1 MNKTE
6 KEQILEIYCEN
17 EMRRLKQMCYPKIQ
31 RIGGIS
37 QMDYDDLYSIALEA
51 LRDSVERYD
60 EEWDCQ
66 FEHYLSG
73 NINRRFTTYI
83 RDRNRKKH
91 TMWGYREEDM
101 EAVEQ
106 LASDFNMEEVVVER
120 VDALA
125 DERIIQY
132 MKRLSRK
139 QRQVVTL
146 MMDGYGEKEI
156 RDQLHMT
163 KQDYT
168 DQILGIRAY
177 ENVRILYR

>member
-31 RIGGIS
+31 KIGGIS

-60 EEWDCQ
+60 EGQDCQ
-66 FEHYLSG
+66 FEQYLSG
-73 NINRRFTTYI
+73 NINRRFVNYI
-83 RDRNRKKH
+83 RNRNRKKY
-91 TMWGYREEDM
+91 TMWGYRKDM

-106 LASDFNMEEVVVER
+106 LASDFNMEEVVIER

-125 DERIIQY
+125 DERILLY

-156 RDQLHMT
+156 REQLHMT

-177 ENVRILYR
+177 ENVRILY

>member
-1 MNKTE
+1 M
-6 KEQILEIYCEN
+6 
-17 EMRRLKQMCYPKIQ
+17 
-31 RIGGIS
+31 
-37 QMDYDDLYSIALEA
+37 
-51 LRDSVERYD
+51 ERYD
-60 EEWDCQ
+60 EGQDCQ
-66 FEHYLSG
+66 FEQYLSG
-73 NINRRFTTYI
+73 NINRRFVNYI
-83 RDRNRKKH
+83 RNRNRKKY

-106 LASDFNMEEVVVER
+106 LASDFNMEEVVIER

-125 DERIIQY
+125 DERILLY

-156 RDQLHMT
+156 REQLHMT

-177 ENVRILYR
+177 ENVRILY